1 MYIHVHEFMLLYVYV
16 TDMYIHVD
24 ICMYIDV
31 DICMDTVRTRLCMF
45 TA

>member
-1 MYIHVHEFMLLYVYV
+1 MYIHVHEFMLLYVHV
-16 TDMYIHVD
+16 TDMYIDVD

-45 TA
+45 TT